1 EATTSKLAVASVVC
15 TAVSVACAILVT
27 LQYPPHRLAVVPLL
41 VGLLCLIAAFSLG
54 YAALEMIKASEGLL
68 TGKGLAIA
76 GMTAPAFCIILVFI
90 VFQSGK
96 PGSLRPDVVCG
107 TNLSGIAKAML
118 VYANDA
124 NDNLPEADKWCDLLV
139 GHDFTTPK
147 QFVCKSSD
155 AVRGESSYAFNR
167 NLVGRKFSEIPGD
180 VVLLF
185 ETNFGKDPAG
195 RQEIIES
202 RYFWE
207 LLTRYYDSNDLQR
220 YRRSNKVYKLRWNQ
234 NGGPEILT
242 TENHDGE
249 GCNVAFVDTH
259 VEFVRAEE
267 FGNLK
272 WTVEDSEKGPN
283 KSGD

>member
-1 EATTSKLAVASVVC
+1 
-15 TAVSVACAILVT
+15 
-27 LQYPPHRLAVVPLL
+27 
-41 VGLLCLIAAFSLG
+41 
-54 YAALEMIKASEGLL
+54 
-68 TGKGLAIA
+68 
-76 GMTAPAFCIILVFI
+76 VFI

-96 PGSLRPDVVCG
+96 PTSLPPVVVCG

-118 VYANDA
+118 IYANDA

-195 RQEIIES
+195 RQERIES

-207 LLTRYYDSNDLQR
+207 LLARYYDSNDLVR
-220 YRRSNKVYKLRWNQ
+220 YRRSNKVYKMRWNQ
-234 NGGPEILT
+234 VGGPEILT
-242 TENHDGE
+242 TENHAGE
-249 GCNVAFVDTH
+249 GCNVAFADTSAR
-259 VEFVRAEE
+259 FVKTEDL
-267 FGNLK
+267 GKLK
-272 WTVEDSEKGPN
+272 WK
-283 KSGD
+283 